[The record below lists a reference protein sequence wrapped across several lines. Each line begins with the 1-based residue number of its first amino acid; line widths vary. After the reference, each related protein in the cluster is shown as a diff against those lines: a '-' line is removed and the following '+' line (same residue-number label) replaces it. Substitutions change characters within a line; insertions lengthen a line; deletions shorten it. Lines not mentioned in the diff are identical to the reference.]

1 MGSGDLFKHLF
12 KALNLD
18 KYSPG
23 QSDDARVQLTPYLAL
38 LAAIIYMMIA
48 DGEVSDSESSQLQ
61 SVVGENEDALHRA
74 LRYVESTPIEVF
86 LSELPSVVF
95 GNDKLCILLN
105 ACDSI
110 MSDGV
115 LSNTEWDLFQNLL
128 AALGHSEKSFKPYFG
143 AISIKN
149 KRSILG
155 SFEEKFS
162 PDVLTPQLSLAA
174 CLLYM
179 MSSDGVMAKEEIGQL
194 QVIVGNSKSLLQ
206 SGLKYVGKTKA
217 HQFFKDAPTLLSAQ
231 QKLCILINACD
242 TMLSDGKIENAEREL
257 FKRMLSAFGQSE
269 DTFKNYYQV
278 LFLKN
283 ERPLDRR
290 QEIKKTE
297 QEIPSEIAKKE
308 KNSELFDRKFL
319 VETEKSSNE
328 DFKKTDT
335 SNQVNNAR
343 APLDKNN
350 LESSLSSRMRQNTD
364 ALSKAMESEQGLSNI
379 ERNANQAEDS
389 KSVGGKKSTSGPTI
403 NRKFNEDSANASAD
417 KVSQAKASGPEI
429 SRKSSGG
436 DAGAKIKQEINDSS
450 DGPKISN
457 KIVDGDYGPKISN
470 NINDGDSGPKISN
483 NISDSDSGPKI
494 SNNIV
499 DSDSG
504 PKISNN
510 INDGDSGPKISNN
523 ILDSDSGPK
532 ISNNIVD
539 SDSGPKISNNIV
551 DSGSGPTNGNQIL
564 DADNGPKLKNRITD
578 GDDGPEINRQFK
590 DSGADLSN
598 KHLRDEQASFDKS
611 SLRDGSGPID
621 FRKSK
626 DTEFSDTQNRLSD
639 SGPEIPRHQ
648 SDAEHSIFGDP
659 NLGPNDGPIIR
670 NEMVD
675 DSGAVAGSPKK
686 RMVFAQI
693 QTEKI
698 HGCLDQLEKYDFNKP
713 TPKGVDL
720 SSIAITP
727 KPTAPKPKAV
737 IDTVET
743 LPAITEHSS
752 ATKPIE
758 LITVSEPVVT
768 KMIDPSG
775 AKARSIRE
783 SVSLTN
789 IRTRQIAGVMF
800 TALSAT
806 HGISSM
812 GESQAQIEMVNHG
825 YQAVQVQTAFQS
837 VSAQQVEYQLSA
849 NALDLSLGDA
859 SKLTEEQKDIAESRL
874 VLYRS
879 TIQNQETSPA
889 TLNGKKELA
898 ETVKKQDELAQQAS
912 GRMNMFAL
920 SKSIL
925 LFGIGLSFMA
935 FFSRSRW
942 VLYGS
947 AATAVIG
954 IAITANGFFAL
965 V

>member
-18 KYSPG
+18 KYVSG
-23 QSDDARVQLTPYLAL
+23 QSDNVRVELTPYLAL

-48 DGEVSDSESSQLQ
+48 DGEISDSESSQLQ
-61 SVVGENEDALHRA
+61 SVVGDNDEALHRA
-74 LRYVESTPIEVF
+74 ILYVQSTPIDAF
-86 LSELPSVVF
+86 LSQLPSVVF

-115 LSNTEWDLFQNLL
+115 LSNSEWDLFQNLL
-128 AALGHSEKSFKPYFG
+128 TALGHSEKSFKPYFG

-162 PDVLTPQLSLAA
+162 PDVLTPQLSLTA

-194 QVIVGNSKSLLQ
+194 QVIVGDSKSLLQ
-206 SGLKYVGKTKA
+206 SSLKYVGKTKA
-217 HQFFKDAPTLLSAQ
+217 HQFFKDAPAVLSAQ

-242 TMLSDGKIENAEREL
+242 TMLSDGKMENAEREL

-269 DTFKNYYQV
+269 DSFKNYYQV

-290 QEIKKTE
+290 QEIKKAE
-297 QEIPSEIAKKE
+297 QEIPSEITKKE
-308 KNSELFDRKFL
+308 KTSEIFDRKFL

-335 SNQVNNAR
+335 SNQKNNAR
-343 APLDKNN
+343 APIDKSN
-350 LESSLSSRMRQNTD
+350 LESSLSSRMRQNAD

-379 ERNANQAEDS
+379 ESNANQAEES
-389 KSVGGKKSTSGPTI
+389 KSVGGKKSASGPTI
-403 NRKFNEDSANASAD
+403 NRKFNEDNVNASAD
-417 KVSQAKASGPEI
+417 NVSQAKASGPEI
-429 SRKSSGG
+429 SRKSSDGA
-436 DAGAKIKQEINDSS
+436 AGAKIKQAINDSS

-457 KIVDGDYGPKISN
+457 NIV
-470 NINDGDSGPKISN
+470 DGDSGPKISN
-483 NISDSDSGPKI
+483 NIVDGDSGPKI

-499 DSDSG
+499 D
-504 PKISNN
+504 
-510 INDGDSGPKISNN
+510 GDSGPTTS
-523 ILDSDSGPK
+523 
-532 ISNNIVD
+532 
-539 SDSGPKISNNIV
+539 
-551 DSGSGPTNGNQIL
+551 NQIL
-564 DADNGPKLKNRITD
+564 DADNGPNLKNRITD
-578 GDDGPEINRQFK
+578 GDDGPEINRQLK

-611 SLRDGSGPID
+611 SLLDATGPID
-621 FRKSK
+621 FRRSK
-626 DTEFSDTQNRLSD
+626 DAEFSDTQNRLSD
-639 SGPEIPRHQ
+639 SGLEIPRHQ
-648 SDAEHSIFGDP
+648 SDTDQSNFTDP
-659 NLGPNDGPIIR
+659 NRNPNDGPIIR
-670 NEMVD
+670 NEMAD

-698 HGCLDQLEKYDFNKP
+698 HGCLDQLEKYDFNNP
-713 TPKGVDL
+713 TPKGIDL

-727 KPTAPKPKAV
+727 KPTTPKPKAV
-737 IDTVET
+737 VAVVET
-743 LPAITEHSS
+743 LPVVTEHTS
-752 ATKPIE
+752 ATKSTE
-758 LITVSEPVVT
+758 LTTLPQTVMTKIVEPAT
-768 KMIDPSG
+768 
-775 AKARSIRE
+775 AKTEAVPE
-783 SVSLTN
+783 SVPLTN
-789 IRTRQIAGVMF
+789 SRTRLMAGVMF

-812 GESQAQIEMVNHG
+812 GESQAHIEFVNHG

-837 VSAQQVEYQLSA
+837 VSAQQVGYQLSA
-849 NALDLSLGDA
+849 NALELSLGDN
-859 SKLTEEQKDIAESRL
+859 SKLTDEQKDIAESRL

-879 TIQNQETSPA
+879 TIQNQETSPT

-898 ETVKKQDELAQQAS
+898 ETVKKQDELARGAS
-912 GRMNMFAL
+912 SRMNMFAL

-947 AATAVIG
+947 AATALIG
-954 IAITANGFFAL
+954 IAITANGFFTL
-965 V
+965 I

>member
-18 KYSPG
+18 KYVG
-23 QSDDARVQLTPYLAL
+23 QSDNVRVELTPYLAL

-48 DGEVSDSESSQLQ
+48 DGEISDSESSQLQ
-61 SVVGENEDALHRA
+61 SVVGDNDEALHRA
-74 LRYVESTPIEVF
+74 ILYVQSTPIDVF
-86 LSELPSVVF
+86 LTELPSIVF

-115 LSNTEWDLFQNLL
+115 LSNLEWDLFQNLL

-162 PDVLTPQLSLAA
+162 PDVLTPQLSLTA

-206 SGLKYVGKTKA
+206 SGLKYVGKIKA
-217 HQFFKDAPTLLSAQ
+217 HQFFKDAPALLSAQ

-242 TMLSDGKIENAEREL
+242 TMLSDGKIENTEREL
-257 FKRMLSAFGQSE
+257 FKRMLAAFGHSE
-269 DTFKNYYQV
+269 DSFKSYYQV
-278 LFLKN
+278 LSLKN

-290 QEIKKTE
+290 QAFKKAG
-297 QEIPSEIAKKE
+297 QEIPSEIAKKD
-308 KNSELFDRKFL
+308 KSSEIFDRKFL

-335 SNQVNNAR
+335 TTQGNTAR
-343 APLDKNN
+343 AKLDKST
-350 LESSLSSRMRQNTD
+350 LESSLSSKMRENTD
-364 ALSKAMESEQGLSNI
+364 TLSKAMESEQGLSNI
-379 ERNANQAEDS
+379 ERNANQADDS
-389 KSVGGKKSTSGPTI
+389 PFSDAKKSASGPTI
-403 NRKFNEDSANASAD
+403 NRKFNEDSTNASAD
-417 KVSQAKASGPEI
+417 KASQAKASGPEI
-429 SRKSSGG
+429 SRKSPDG
-436 DAGAKIKQEINDSS
+436 DADAKIKQEINDSS

-457 KIVDGDYGPKISN
+457 NIVDGN
-470 NINDGDSGPKISN
+470 
-483 NISDSDSGPKI
+483 
-494 SNNIV
+494 
-499 DSDSG
+499 SG

-510 INDGDSGPKISNN
+510 INDSDSGPKLSNNIIDGDSGPK
-523 ILDSDSGPK
+523 L
-532 ISNNIVD
+532 SNNIVD
-539 SDSGPKISNNIV
+539 N
-551 DSGSGPTNGNQIL
+551 GSGPTTGKQIL
-564 DADNGPKLKNRITD
+564 DADNGPKLKNRIND
-578 GDDGPEINRQFK
+578 GDDGPEINRQLK
-590 DSGADLSN
+590 DSNVDLSS
-598 KHLRDEQASFDKS
+598 KHLH
-611 SLRDGSGPID
+611 DGSGPID
-621 FRKSK
+621 FRTSK
-626 DTEFSDTQNRLSD
+626 DAEFTNTKNGSSD
-639 SGPEIPRHQ
+639 SGPEIARRLSDTDQ
-648 SDAEHSIFGDP
+648 SISGDP
-659 NLGPNDGPIIR
+659 NLSPNDGPIIR

-686 RMVFAQI
+686 RMVFAKI

-713 TPKGVDL
+713 SPKGVDL

-727 KPTAPKPKAV
+727 KPTVPKTTKPKTV
-737 IDTVET
+737 ITAEET
-743 LPAITEHSS
+743 LPVITEHSP
-752 ATKPIE
+752 ATKSTE
-758 LITVSEPVVT
+758 LTTLPEPVMTKMIEPVV
-768 KMIDPSG
+768 
-775 AKARSIRE
+775 AKTEAIPE
-783 SVSLTN
+783 SVPLTSS
-789 IRTRQIAGVMF
+789 RTRLMAGVMF

-837 VSAQQVEYQLSA
+837 VSAQQVGYQLSA
-849 NALDLSLGDA
+849 NALDLSLGDT
-859 SKLTEEQKDIAESRL
+859 SKLTDEQKDITESRL

-879 TIQNQETSPA
+879 TIQNQETSPT

-898 ETVKKQDELAQQAS
+898 DTLKQQDELTRQAS
-912 GRMNMFAL
+912 GRMTMFAL

-954 IAITANGFFAL
+954 MGITANGFFAL
-965 V
+965 I

>member
-18 KYSPG
+18 KYVD
-23 QSDDARVQLTPYLAL
+23 QSDNVRVELTPYLAL

-48 DGEVSDSESSQLQ
+48 DGEISDSESSQLQ
-61 SVVGENEDALHRA
+61 SVVGDNDEALHRA
-74 LRYVESTPIEVF
+74 ILYVQSTPIDVF
-86 LSELPSVVF
+86 LTELPSIVF

-115 LSNTEWDLFQNLL
+115 LSNLEWDLFQNLL

-162 PDVLTPQLSLAA
+162 PDVLTPQLSLTA

-206 SGLKYVGKTKA
+206 SGLKYVGKIKA
-217 HQFFKDAPTLLSAQ
+217 HQFFKDAPALLSAQ

-257 FKRMLSAFGQSE
+257 FKRMLAAFGHSE
-269 DTFKNYYQV
+269 DSFKSYYQV
-278 LFLKN
+278 LSLKN

-290 QEIKKTE
+290 QAFKKAG
-297 QEIPSEIAKKE
+297 QEIPSEIAKKD
-308 KNSELFDRKFL
+308 KSSEIFDRKFL

-328 DFKKTDT
+328 DFKKTET
-335 SNQVNNAR
+335 TTQGNTAR
-343 APLDKNN
+343 AKLDKST
-350 LESSLSSRMRQNTD
+350 LESSLSSKMRENTD

-379 ERNANQAEDS
+379 ERNANQADDS
-389 KSVGGKKSTSGPTI
+389 PFSDAKKSASGPTI
-403 NRKFNEDSANASAD
+403 NRKFNEDSTNASAD
-417 KVSQAKASGPEI
+417 KASQAKASGPEI
-429 SRKSSGG
+429 SRKSPDG

-457 KIVDGDYGPKISN
+457 NIVDGN
-470 NINDGDSGPKISN
+470 
-483 NISDSDSGPKI
+483 
-494 SNNIV
+494 
-499 DSDSG
+499 SG

-510 INDGDSGPKISNN
+510 INDSDSGPKLSNNIIDGDSGPK
-523 ILDSDSGPK
+523 L
-532 ISNNIVD
+532 SNNIVD
-539 SDSGPKISNNIV
+539 N
-551 DSGSGPTNGNQIL
+551 GSGPTTGKQIL
-564 DADNGPKLKNRITD
+564 DADNGPKLKNRIND
-578 GDDGPEINRQFK
+578 GDDGPEINRQLK
-590 DSGADLSN
+590 DSDVDLSS
-598 KHLRDEQASFDKS
+598 KHLH
-611 SLRDGSGPID
+611 DGSGPID
-621 FRKSK
+621 FRTSK
-626 DTEFSDTQNRLSD
+626 DAEFTNTKNGSSD
-639 SGPEIPRHQ
+639 SGPEIARRLSDTDQ
-648 SDAEHSIFGDP
+648 SISGDP
-659 NLGPNDGPIIR
+659 NLSPNDGPIIR

-686 RMVFAQI
+686 RMVFAKI

-713 TPKGVDL
+713 SPKGVDL

-727 KPTAPKPKAV
+727 KPTVPKTTKPKTV
-737 IDTVET
+737 ITAEET
-743 LPAITEHSS
+743 LPVITEHSP
-752 ATKPIE
+752 ATKSTE
-758 LITVSEPVVT
+758 LTTLPEPVMTKMIEPVV
-768 KMIDPSG
+768 
-775 AKARSIRE
+775 AKTEAIPE
-783 SVSLTN
+783 SAPLTSS
-789 IRTRQIAGVMF
+789 RTRLMAGVMF

-837 VSAQQVEYQLSA
+837 VSAQQVGYQLSA
-849 NALDLSLGDA
+849 NALDLSLGDT
-859 SKLTEEQKDIAESRL
+859 SKLTDEQKDITESRL

-879 TIQNQETSPA
+879 TIQNQETSPT

-898 ETVKKQDELAQQAS
+898 DTLKQQDELTRQAS
-912 GRMNMFAL
+912 GRMTMFAL

-954 IAITANGFFAL
+954 MGITANGFFAL
-965 V
+965 I

>member
-18 KYSPG
+18 KYVG
-23 QSDDARVQLTPYLAL
+23 QSDNVRVELTPYLAL

-48 DGEVSDSESSQLQ
+48 DGEISDSESSQLQ
-61 SVVGENEDALHRA
+61 SVVGDNDEALHRA
-74 LRYVESTPIEVF
+74 ILYVQSTPIDVF
-86 LSELPSVVF
+86 LTELPSIVF

-115 LSNTEWDLFQNLL
+115 LSNLEWDLFQNLL

-162 PDVLTPQLSLAA
+162 PDVLTPQLSLTA

-206 SGLKYVGKTKA
+206 SGLKYVGKIKA
-217 HQFFKDAPTLLSAQ
+217 HQFFKDAPALLSAQ

-242 TMLSDGKIENAEREL
+242 TMLSDGKIENTEREL
-257 FKRMLSAFGQSE
+257 FKRMLAAFGHSE
-269 DTFKNYYQV
+269 DSFKSYYQV
-278 LFLKN
+278 LSLKN

-290 QEIKKTE
+290 QAFKKAG
-297 QEIPSEIAKKE
+297 QEIPSEIAKKD
-308 KNSELFDRKFL
+308 KSSEIFDRKFL

-335 SNQVNNAR
+335 TTQGNTAR
-343 APLDKNN
+343 AKLDKST
-350 LESSLSSRMRQNTD
+350 LESSLSSKMRENTD

-379 ERNANQAEDS
+379 ERNANQADDS
-389 KSVGGKKSTSGPTI
+389 PFSDAKKSASGPTI
-403 NRKFNEDSANASAD
+403 NRKFNEDSTNASAD
-417 KVSQAKASGPEI
+417 KASQAKASGPEI
-429 SRKSSGG
+429 SRKSPDG

-457 KIVDGDYGPKISN
+457 NIVDGN
-470 NINDGDSGPKISN
+470 
-483 NISDSDSGPKI
+483 
-494 SNNIV
+494 
-499 DSDSG
+499 SG

-510 INDGDSGPKISNN
+510 INDSDSGPKLSNNIIDGDSGPKLSNN
-523 ILDSDSGPK
+523 IIDGDSGPK
-532 ISNNIVD
+532 LSNNIVD
-539 SDSGPKISNNIV
+539 N
-551 DSGSGPTNGNQIL
+551 GSGPTTGKQIL
-564 DADNGPKLKNRITD
+564 DADNGPKLKNRIND
-578 GDDGPEINRQFK
+578 GDDGPEINRQLK
-590 DSGADLSN
+590 DSDVDLSS
-598 KHLRDEQASFDKS
+598 KHLH
-611 SLRDGSGPID
+611 DGSGPID
-621 FRKSK
+621 FRTSK
-626 DTEFSDTQNRLSD
+626 DAEFTNTKNGSSD
-639 SGPEIPRHQ
+639 SGPEIARRLSDTDQ
-648 SDAEHSIFGDP
+648 SISGDP
-659 NLGPNDGPIIR
+659 NLSPNDGPIIR

-686 RMVFAQI
+686 RMVFAKI

-713 TPKGVDL
+713 SPKGVDL

-727 KPTAPKPKAV
+727 KPTVPKTTKPKTV
-737 IDTVET
+737 ITAEET
-743 LPAITEHSS
+743 LPVITEHSP
-752 ATKPIE
+752 ATKSTE
-758 LITVSEPVVT
+758 LTTLPEPVMTKMIEPVV
-768 KMIDPSG
+768 
-775 AKARSIRE
+775 AKTEAIPE
-783 SVSLTN
+783 SVPLTSS
-789 IRTRQIAGVMF
+789 RTRLMAGVMF

-837 VSAQQVEYQLSA
+837 VSAQQVGYQLSA
-849 NALDLSLGDA
+849 NALDLSLGDT
-859 SKLTEEQKDIAESRL
+859 SKLTDEQKDITESRL

-879 TIQNQETSPA
+879 TIQNQETSPT

-898 ETVKKQDELAQQAS
+898 DTLKQQDELTRQAS
-912 GRMNMFAL
+912 GRMTMFAL

-954 IAITANGFFAL
+954 MGISANGFFAL
-965 V
+965 I

>member
-18 KYSPG
+18 KYVSG
-23 QSDDARVQLTPYLAL
+23 QSDNVRVELTPYLAL

-48 DGEVSDSESSQLQ
+48 DGEISDSESSQLQ
-61 SVVGENEDALHRA
+61 SVVGDNDEALHRA
-74 LRYVESTPIEVF
+74 ILYVQSTPIDAF
-86 LSELPSVVF
+86 LSQLPSVVF

-115 LSNTEWDLFQNLL
+115 LSNSEWDLFQNLL
-128 AALGHSEKSFKPYFG
+128 TALGHSEKSFKPYFG
-143 AISIKN
+143 VISIKN

-155 SFEEKFS
+155 SFEGKFS
-162 PDVLTPQLSLAA
+162 PDVLTPQLSLTA

-194 QVIVGNSKSLLQ
+194 QVIVGDSKSLLQ
-206 SGLKYVGKTKA
+206 SSLKYVGKTKA
-217 HQFFKDAPTLLSAQ
+217 HQFFKDAPAVLSAQ

-242 TMLSDGKIENAEREL
+242 TMLSDGKMENAEREL

-269 DTFKNYYQV
+269 DSFKNYYQV

-290 QEIKKTE
+290 QEIKKAE
-297 QEIPSEIAKKE
+297 QEIPSEITKKE
-308 KNSELFDRKFL
+308 KTSEIFDRKFL

-335 SNQVNNAR
+335 SNQKNNAR
-343 APLDKNN
+343 APIDKSN
-350 LESSLSSRMRQNTD
+350 LESSLSSRMRQNAD
-364 ALSKAMESEQGLSNI
+364 ALSKAVESEQGLSNI
-379 ERNANQAEDS
+379 ESNANQAEES
-389 KSVGGKKSTSGPTI
+389 KSVGGKKSASGPTI
-403 NRKFNEDSANASAD
+403 NRKFNEDNVNASAD
-417 KVSQAKASGPEI
+417 NVSQAKASGPEI
-429 SRKSSGG
+429 SRKSSDGA
-436 DAGAKIKQEINDSS
+436 AGAKIKQEINDSS
-450 DGPKISN
+450 DGPKL
-457 KIVDGDYGPKISN
+457 SN
-470 NINDGDSGPKISN
+470 NIIDGDSGPKISN
-483 NISDSDSGPKI
+483 NIIDGDSGPKISNNIIDGDSGPKISNNIIDGDSGPKI

-499 DSDSG
+499 D
-504 PKISNN
+504 N
-510 INDGDSGPKISNN
+510 
-523 ILDSDSGPK
+523 
-532 ISNNIVD
+532 
-539 SDSGPKISNNIV
+539 
-551 DSGSGPTNGNQIL
+551 GSGPTTGNQIL

-578 GDDGPEINRQFK
+578 VDNGPEINRQLK

-611 SLRDGSGPID
+611 SLRDGTGPID
-621 FRKSK
+621 FRRSK
-626 DTEFSDTQNRLSD
+626 DAEFSDTQNRLSD
-639 SGPEIPRHQ
+639 SGLEIPRHESDTDQ
-648 SDAEHSIFGDP
+648 SNFTDP
-659 NLGPNDGPIIR
+659 NRNPNDGPIIR
-670 NEMVD
+670 NEMAD

-698 HGCLDQLEKYDFNKP
+698 HGCLDQLEKYDFNNP
-713 TPKGVDL
+713 TPKGIDL

-727 KPTAPKPKAV
+727 KPTTPKPKAV
-737 IDTVET
+737 VAVVET
-743 LPAITEHSS
+743 LPVVTEHTS
-752 ATKPIE
+752 ATKSTE
-758 LITVSEPVVT
+758 LTTLPQTVMTKIVEPAT
-768 KMIDPSG
+768 
-775 AKARSIRE
+775 AKTEAVPE
-783 SVSLTN
+783 SVPLTN
-789 IRTRQIAGVMF
+789 SRTRLMAGVMF

-812 GESQAQIEMVNHG
+812 GESQAQIELVNHG

-837 VSAQQVEYQLSA
+837 VSAQQVGYQLSA
-849 NALDLSLGDA
+849 NALELSLGDN
-859 SKLTEEQKDIAESRL
+859 SKLTDEQKDIAESRL

-879 TIQNQETSPA
+879 TIQNQETSPT

-898 ETVKKQDELAQQAS
+898 ETVKKQDELARGAS
-912 GRMNMFAL
+912 SRMNMFAL

-947 AATAVIG
+947 AATALIG
-954 IAITANGFFAL
+954 IAITANGFFTL
-965 V
+965 I

>member
-18 KYSPG
+18 KYVG
-23 QSDDARVQLTPYLAL
+23 QSDNVRVELTPYLAL

-48 DGEVSDSESSQLQ
+48 DGEISDSESSQLQ
-61 SVVGENEDALHRA
+61 SVVGDNDEALHRA
-74 LRYVESTPIEVF
+74 ILYVQSTPIDVF
-86 LSELPSVVF
+86 LTELPSIVF

-115 LSNTEWDLFQNLL
+115 LSNLEWDLFQNLL

-162 PDVLTPQLSLAA
+162 PDVLTPQLSLTA

-206 SGLKYVGKTKA
+206 SGLKYVGKIKA
-217 HQFFKDAPTLLSAQ
+217 HQFFKDAPALLSAQ

-257 FKRMLSAFGQSE
+257 FKRMLAAFGHSE
-269 DTFKNYYQV
+269 DSFKSYYQV
-278 LFLKN
+278 LSLKN

-290 QEIKKTE
+290 QAFKKAG
-297 QEIPSEIAKKE
+297 QEIPSEIAKKD
-308 KNSELFDRKFL
+308 KSSEIFDRKFL

-335 SNQVNNAR
+335 TTQGNTAR
-343 APLDKNN
+343 AKLDKST
-350 LESSLSSRMRQNTD
+350 LESSLSSKMRENTD

-379 ERNANQAEDS
+379 ERNANQADDS
-389 KSVGGKKSTSGPTI
+389 PFSDAKKSASGPTI
-403 NRKFNEDSANASAD
+403 NRKFNEDSTNASAD
-417 KVSQAKASGPEI
+417 KASQAKVSGPEI
-429 SRKSSGG
+429 SRKSPDG

-457 KIVDGDYGPKISN
+457 NIVDGN
-470 NINDGDSGPKISN
+470 
-483 NISDSDSGPKI
+483 
-494 SNNIV
+494 
-499 DSDSG
+499 SG

-510 INDGDSGPKISNN
+510 INDSDSGPKLSNNIIDGDSGPK
-523 ILDSDSGPK
+523 L
-532 ISNNIVD
+532 SNNIVD
-539 SDSGPKISNNIV
+539 N
-551 DSGSGPTNGNQIL
+551 GSGPTTGKQIL
-564 DADNGPKLKNRITD
+564 DADNGPKLKNRIND
-578 GDDGPEINRQFK
+578 GDDGPEINWQLK
-590 DSGADLSN
+590 DSDVDLSS
-598 KHLRDEQASFDKS
+598 KHLH
-611 SLRDGSGPID
+611 DGSGPID
-621 FRKSK
+621 FRTSK
-626 DTEFSDTQNRLSD
+626 DAEFTNTKNGSSD
-639 SGPEIPRHQ
+639 SGPEIARRLSDTDQ
-648 SDAEHSIFGDP
+648 SISGDP
-659 NLGPNDGPIIR
+659 NLSPNDGPIIR

-686 RMVFAQI
+686 RMVFAKI

-713 TPKGVDL
+713 SPKGVDL

-727 KPTAPKPKAV
+727 KPTVPKTTKPKTV
-737 IDTVET
+737 ITAEET
-743 LPAITEHSS
+743 LPVITEHSP
-752 ATKPIE
+752 ATKSTE
-758 LITVSEPVVT
+758 LTTLPEPVMTKMIEPVV
-768 KMIDPSG
+768 
-775 AKARSIRE
+775 AKTEAIPE
-783 SVSLTN
+783 SVPLTSS
-789 IRTRQIAGVMF
+789 RTRLMAGVMF

-837 VSAQQVEYQLSA
+837 VSAQQVGYQLSA
-849 NALDLSLGDA
+849 NALDLSLGDT
-859 SKLTEEQKDIAESRL
+859 SKLTDEQKDITESRL

-879 TIQNQETSPA
+879 TIQNQETSPT

-898 ETVKKQDELAQQAS
+898 DTLKQQDELTRQAS
-912 GRMNMFAL
+912 GRMTMFAL

-954 IAITANGFFAL
+954 MGISANGFFAL
-965 V
+965 I

>member
-18 KYSPG
+18 KYVG
-23 QSDDARVQLTPYLAL
+23 QSDDVRVELTPYLAL

-48 DGEVSDSESSQLQ
+48 DGEISDSESSQLQ
-61 SVVGENEDALHRA
+61 SVVGDNDEALHRA
-74 LRYVESTPIEVF
+74 ILYVQSTPIDVF
-86 LSELPSVVF
+86 LTELPSIVF

-115 LSNTEWDLFQNLL
+115 LSNLEWDLFQNLL

-162 PDVLTPQLSLAA
+162 PDVLTPQLSLTA

-206 SGLKYVGKTKA
+206 SGLKYVGKIKA
-217 HQFFKDAPTLLSAQ
+217 HQFFKDAPALLSAQ

-257 FKRMLSAFGQSE
+257 FKRMLAAFGHSE
-269 DTFKNYYQV
+269 DSFKSYYQV
-278 LFLKN
+278 LSLKN

-290 QEIKKTE
+290 QAFKKAG
-297 QEIPSEIAKKE
+297 QEIPSEIAKKD
-308 KNSELFDRKFL
+308 KSSEIFDRKFL

-335 SNQVNNAR
+335 TTQGNTAR
-343 APLDKNN
+343 AKLDKST
-350 LESSLSSRMRQNTD
+350 LESSLSSKMRENTD

-379 ERNANQAEDS
+379 ERNANQADDS
-389 KSVGGKKSTSGPTI
+389 PFSDAKKSASGPTI
-403 NRKFNEDSANASAD
+403 NRKFNEDSTNASAD
-417 KVSQAKASGPEI
+417 KASQAKASGPEI
-429 SRKSSGG
+429 SRKSPDG
-436 DAGAKIKQEINDSS
+436 DADAKIKQEINDSS

-457 KIVDGDYGPKISN
+457 NIVDGN
-470 NINDGDSGPKISN
+470 
-483 NISDSDSGPKI
+483 
-494 SNNIV
+494 
-499 DSDSG
+499 SG

-510 INDGDSGPKISNN
+510 INDSDSGPKLSNNIIDGDSGPK
-523 ILDSDSGPK
+523 L
-532 ISNNIVD
+532 SNNIVD
-539 SDSGPKISNNIV
+539 N
-551 DSGSGPTNGNQIL
+551 GSGPTTGKQIL
-564 DADNGPKLKNRITD
+564 DADNGPKLKNRIND
-578 GDDGPEINRQFK
+578 GDDGPEINRQLK
-590 DSGADLSN
+590 DSDVDLSS
-598 KHLRDEQASFDKS
+598 KHLH
-611 SLRDGSGPID
+611 DGSGPID
-621 FRKSK
+621 FRTSK
-626 DTEFSDTQNRLSD
+626 DAEFTNTKNGSSD
-639 SGPEIPRHQ
+639 SGPEIARRLSDTDQ
-648 SDAEHSIFGDP
+648 SISGDP
-659 NLGPNDGPIIR
+659 NLSPNDGPIIR

-686 RMVFAQI
+686 RMVFAKI

-713 TPKGVDL
+713 SPKGVDL

-727 KPTAPKPKAV
+727 KPTVPKTTKPKTV
-737 IDTVET
+737 ITAEET
-743 LPAITEHSS
+743 LPVITEHSP
-752 ATKPIE
+752 ATKSTE
-758 LITVSEPVVT
+758 LTTLPEPVMTKMIEPVV
-768 KMIDPSG
+768 
-775 AKARSIRE
+775 AKTEAIPE
-783 SVSLTN
+783 SVPLTSS
-789 IRTRQIAGVMF
+789 RTRLMAGVMF

-837 VSAQQVEYQLSA
+837 VSAQQVGYQLSA
-849 NALDLSLGDA
+849 NALDLSLGDT
-859 SKLTEEQKDIAESRL
+859 SKLTDEQKDITESRL

-879 TIQNQETSPA
+879 TIQNQETSPT

-898 ETVKKQDELAQQAS
+898 DTLKQQDELTRQAS
-912 GRMNMFAL
+912 GRMTMFAL

-954 IAITANGFFAL
+954 MGISANGFFAL
-965 V
+965 I

>member
-18 KYSPG
+18 KYAPG

-74 LRYVESTPIEVF
+74 LRYVESTPIDVF

-162 PDVLTPQLSLAA
+162 PDVLTPQLSLTA

-194 QVIVGNSKSLLQ
+194 QVIVGDSKNLLQ

-217 HQFFKDAPTLLSAQ
+217 HQFFKDAPPLLSAQ

-308 KNSELFDRKFL
+308 KASELFDRKFL

-335 SNQVNNAR
+335 SNQINNAR

-364 ALSKAMESEQGLSNI
+364 ALSKAMESDEGLSAI
-379 ERNANQAEDS
+379 ERNANQADDS
-389 KSVGGKKSTSGPTI
+389 TSSGTKESASGPTI

-429 SRKSSGG
+429 SRKSSSG

-457 KIVDGDYGPKISN
+457 
-470 NINDGDSGPKISN
+470 NITDGDSGPKISN
-483 NISDSDSGPKI
+483 NI
-494 SNNIV
+494 V
-499 DSDSG
+499 DG
-504 PKISNN
+504 
-510 INDGDSGPKISNN
+510 
-523 ILDSDSGPK
+523 DSGPK

-564 DADNGPKLKNRITD
+564 DADNGPKLKNHITD
-578 GDDGPEINRQFK
+578 GDDDPEINRQLK
-590 DSGADLSN
+590 NSDANLSN

-626 DTEFSDTQNRLSD
+626 DADFANTQNRLSD

-648 SDAEHSIFGDP
+648 SDAGQSIFGDP
-659 NLGPNDGPIIR
+659 NFGPNDGPIIR
-670 NEMVD
+670 NEMLD

-713 TPKGVDL
+713 TSKGVDL

-737 IDTVET
+737 IDIVET
-743 LPAITEHSS
+743 LPVNTQQPLAAHSTALAKVPEPLMTTLDKPVIVKTE
-752 ATKPIE
+752 AAP
-758 LITVSEPVVT
+758 
-768 KMIDPSG
+768 
-775 AKARSIRE
+775 E
-783 SVSLTN
+783 SVALTSS
-789 IRTRQIAGVMF
+789 RTRLMAGVMF

-837 VSAQQVEYQLSA
+837 VSAQQVGYQLSA

-889 TLNGKKELA
+889 TLSGKKELA

-965 V
+965 I

>member
-18 KYSPG
+18 KYVD
-23 QSDDARVQLTPYLAL
+23 QSDNVRVELTPYLAL

-48 DGEVSDSESSQLQ
+48 DGEISDSESSQLQ
-61 SVVGENEDALHRA
+61 SVVGDNDEALHRA
-74 LRYVESTPIEVF
+74 ILYVQSTPIDVF
-86 LSELPSVVF
+86 LTELPSIVF

-115 LSNTEWDLFQNLL
+115 LSNLEWDLFQNLL

-162 PDVLTPQLSLAA
+162 PDVLTPQLSLTA

-206 SGLKYVGKTKA
+206 SGLKYVGKIKA
-217 HQFFKDAPTLLSAQ
+217 HQFFKDAPALLSAQ

-257 FKRMLSAFGQSE
+257 FKRMLAAFGHSE
-269 DTFKNYYQV
+269 DSFKSYYQV
-278 LFLKN
+278 LSLKN

-290 QEIKKTE
+290 QAFKKAG
-297 QEIPSEIAKKE
+297 QEIPSEIAKKD
-308 KNSELFDRKFL
+308 KSSEIFDRKFL

-335 SNQVNNAR
+335 TTQGNTAR
-343 APLDKNN
+343 AKLDKST
-350 LESSLSSRMRQNTD
+350 LESSLSSKMRENTD

-379 ERNANQAEDS
+379 ERNANQADDS
-389 KSVGGKKSTSGPTI
+389 PFSDAKKSASGPTI
-403 NRKFNEDSANASAD
+403 NRKFNEDSTNASAD
-417 KVSQAKASGPEI
+417 KVAQAKASGPEI
-429 SRKSSGG
+429 SRKSSDG
-436 DAGAKIKQEINDSS
+436 DASAKIKQEINDSS
-450 DGPKISN
+450 DGPKLSN
-457 KIVDGDYGPKISN
+457 NIIDGDSGPEISN
-470 NINDGDSGPKISN
+470 NIIDGDSGPKL
-483 NISDSDSGPKI
+483 

-499 DSDSG
+499 D
-504 PKISNN
+504 N
-510 INDGDSGPKISNN
+510 
-523 ILDSDSGPK
+523 
-532 ISNNIVD
+532 
-539 SDSGPKISNNIV
+539 
-551 DSGSGPTNGNQIL
+551 GSGPTTGKQIL
-564 DADNGPKLKNRITD
+564 DADNGPKLKNRIND
-578 GDDGPEINRQFK
+578 GDDGPEINRQLK
-590 DSGADLSN
+590 DSDVDLSS
-598 KHLRDEQASFDKS
+598 KHLH
-611 SLRDGSGPID
+611 DGSGPID
-621 FRKSK
+621 FRTSK
-626 DTEFSDTQNRLSD
+626 DAEFTNTKNGSSD
-639 SGPEIPRHQ
+639 SGPEIARRLSDTDQ
-648 SDAEHSIFGDP
+648 SISGDP
-659 NLGPNDGPIIR
+659 NLSPNDGPIIR

-686 RMVFAQI
+686 RMVFAKI

-713 TPKGVDL
+713 SPKGVDL

-727 KPTAPKPKAV
+727 KPTVPKTTKPKTV
-737 IDTVET
+737 ITAEET
-743 LPAITEHSS
+743 LPVITEHSP
-752 ATKPIE
+752 ATKSTE
-758 LITVSEPVVT
+758 LTTLPEPVMTKMIEPVV
-768 KMIDPSG
+768 
-775 AKARSIRE
+775 AKTEAIPE
-783 SVSLTN
+783 SVPLTSS
-789 IRTRQIAGVMF
+789 RTRLMAGVMF

-837 VSAQQVEYQLSA
+837 VSAQQVGYQLSA
-849 NALDLSLGDA
+849 NALDLSLGDT
-859 SKLTEEQKDIAESRL
+859 SKLTDEQKDITESRL

-879 TIQNQETSPA
+879 TIQNQETSPT

-898 ETVKKQDELAQQAS
+898 DTLKQQDELTRQAS
-912 GRMNMFAL
+912 GRMTMFAL

-954 IAITANGFFAL
+954 MGITANGFFAL
-965 V
+965 I

>member
-12 KALNLD
+12 KALNLEN
-18 KYSPG
+18 YSSG
-23 QSDDARVQLTPYLAL
+23 QSDDARIQLTPYLAL
-38 LAAIIYMMIA
+38 LAAILYMMVA

-61 SVVGENEDALHRA
+61 SVVGDNEEALHRA
-74 LRYVESTPIEVF
+74 VRYVETTPIDTF
-86 LSELPSVVF
+86 LAELPSVVF

-128 AALGHSEKSFKPYFG
+128 TALGHTEKTFKPYFG
-143 AISIKN
+143 AISLKN
-149 KRSILG
+149 KRSVLG

-194 QVIVGNSKSLLQ
+194 QVIIGDSKSLLQ

-217 HQFFKDAPTLLSAQ
+217 LQFFKDAPKLLTAR

-242 TMLSDGKIENAEREL
+242 TMLSDGKIENAEREF
-257 FKRMLSAFGQSE
+257 FKRLLAAFGQSE
-269 DTFKNYYQV
+269 DTFKSYYQV

-290 QEIKKTE
+290 QEIKKAE

-308 KNSELFDRKFL
+308 KTSAIFDRKFL

-335 SNQVNNAR
+335 SKGKDTKAS
-343 APLDKNN
+343 LDKNT
-350 LESSLSSRMRQNTD
+350 LESTISSKMRDNVDT
-364 ALSKAMESEQGLSNI
+364 LSKAMESDQGLSTI
-379 ERNANQAEDS
+379 ERNANQADDS
-389 KSVGGKKSTSGPTI
+389 PFRDAKKSASGPTI

-429 SRKSSGG
+429 SRKSSDGA
-436 DAGAKIKQEINDSS
+436 AGAKIKQEINDSS
-450 DGPKISN
+450 DGPKLSN
-457 KIVDGDYGPKISN
+457 NIIDDDSAPKISN
-470 NINDGDSGPKISN
+470 NIIDGDSGPKISN
-483 NISDSDSGPKI
+483 NIIDGDSGPKI

-499 DSDSG
+499 D
-504 PKISNN
+504 N
-510 INDGDSGPKISNN
+510 
-523 ILDSDSGPK
+523 
-532 ISNNIVD
+532 
-539 SDSGPKISNNIV
+539 
-551 DSGSGPTNGNQIL
+551 GSGPTTGKQIL
-564 DADNGPKLKNRITD
+564 DADNGPKLKNRIND
-578 GDDGPEINRQFK
+578 GDDGPEINRQLK
-590 DSGADLSN
+590 DSDVDLSS
-598 KHLRDEQASFDKS
+598 KHLH
-611 SLRDGSGPID
+611 DGSGPID
-621 FRKSK
+621 FRTSK
-626 DTEFSDTQNRLSD
+626 DAEFTNTKNGSSDSGSEIARRLSD
-639 SGPEIPRHQ
+639 TDQ
-648 SDAEHSIFGDP
+648 SISGDP
-659 NLGPNDGPIIR
+659 NLSPNDGPVIR

-686 RMVFAQI
+686 RMVFAKK

-713 TPKGVDL
+713 SLKGVDL

-727 KPTAPKPKAV
+727 KPTAPKTPKPKA
-737 IDTVET
+737 IITSVET
-743 LPAITEHSS
+743 LSVITEHSS
-752 ATKPIE
+752 ATKSTDLTTLPEPVMTKMI
-758 LITVSEPVVT
+758 EPVV
-768 KMIDPSG
+768 
-775 AKARSIRE
+775 AKTEAIHE
-783 SVSLTN
+783 SVPLTSS
-789 IRTRQIAGVMF
+789 RTRLMAGIMF

-825 YQAVQVQTAFQS
+825 YQAVQVQTTFQS
-837 VSAQQVEYQLSA
+837 VSAQQVGYQLSA
-849 NALDLSLGDA
+849 NALDLSLTDA
-859 SKLTEEQKDIAESRL
+859 SKLTDEQKEIAESRL

-879 TIQNQETSPA
+879 TIQNQETSPT
-889 TLNGKKELA
+889 TLSGKKEL
-898 ETVKKQDELAQQAS
+898 TDSLKKQDELTRQAS
-912 GRMNMFAL
+912 GRMTMFAL

-954 IAITANGFFAL
+954 IGISANGFFAL
-965 V
+965 I

>member
-18 KYSPG
+18 KYVD
-23 QSDDARVQLTPYLAL
+23 QSDNVRVELTPYLAL

-48 DGEVSDSESSQLQ
+48 DGEISDSESSQLQ
-61 SVVGENEDALHRA
+61 SVVGDNDEALHRA
-74 LRYVESTPIEVF
+74 ILYVQSTPIDVF
-86 LSELPSVVF
+86 LTELPSIVF

-115 LSNTEWDLFQNLL
+115 LSNLEWDLFQNLL

-162 PDVLTPQLSLAA
+162 PDVLTPQLSLTA

-206 SGLKYVGKTKA
+206 SGLKYVGKIKA
-217 HQFFKDAPTLLSAQ
+217 HQFFKDAPALLSAQ

-257 FKRMLSAFGQSE
+257 FKRMLAAFGHSE
-269 DTFKNYYQV
+269 DSFKSYYQV
-278 LFLKN
+278 LSLKN

-290 QEIKKTE
+290 QAFKKAG
-297 QEIPSEIAKKE
+297 QEIPSEIAKKD
-308 KNSELFDRKFL
+308 KSSEIFDRKFL

-335 SNQVNNAR
+335 TTQGNTAR
-343 APLDKNN
+343 AKLDKST
-350 LESSLSSRMRQNTD
+350 LESSLSSKMRENTD

-379 ERNANQAEDS
+379 ERNANQADDS
-389 KSVGGKKSTSGPTI
+389 PFSDAKKSASGPTI
-403 NRKFNEDSANASAD
+403 NRKFNEDSTNASAD
-417 KVSQAKASGPEI
+417 KASQAKASGPEI
-429 SRKSSGG
+429 SRKSPDG

-457 KIVDGDYGPKISN
+457 NIVDGN
-470 NINDGDSGPKISN
+470 
-483 NISDSDSGPKI
+483 
-494 SNNIV
+494 
-499 DSDSG
+499 SG

-510 INDGDSGPKISNN
+510 INDSDSGPKLSNNIIDGDSGPK
-523 ILDSDSGPK
+523 L
-532 ISNNIVD
+532 SNNIVD
-539 SDSGPKISNNIV
+539 N
-551 DSGSGPTNGNQIL
+551 GSGPTTGKQIL
-564 DADNGPKLKNRITD
+564 DADNGPKLKNRIND
-578 GDDGPEINRQFK
+578 GDDGPEINRQLK
-590 DSGADLSN
+590 DSDVDLSS
-598 KHLRDEQASFDKS
+598 KHLH
-611 SLRDGSGPID
+611 DGSGPID
-621 FRKSK
+621 FRTSK
-626 DTEFSDTQNRLSD
+626 DAEFTNTKNGSSD
-639 SGPEIPRHQ
+639 SGPEIARRLSDTDQ
-648 SDAEHSIFGDP
+648 SISGDP
-659 NLGPNDGPIIR
+659 NLSPNDGPIIR

-686 RMVFAQI
+686 RMVFAKI

-713 TPKGVDL
+713 SPKGVDL

-727 KPTAPKPKAV
+727 KPTVPKTTKPKTV
-737 IDTVET
+737 ITTEET
-743 LPAITEHSS
+743 LPVITEHSP
-752 ATKPIE
+752 ATKSTE
-758 LITVSEPVVT
+758 LTTLPEPVMTKMIEPVV
-768 KMIDPSG
+768 
-775 AKARSIRE
+775 AKTEAIPE
-783 SVSLTN
+783 SVPLTSS
-789 IRTRQIAGVMF
+789 RTRLMAGVMF

-837 VSAQQVEYQLSA
+837 VSAQQVGYQLSA
-849 NALDLSLGDA
+849 NALDLSLGDT
-859 SKLTEEQKDIAESRL
+859 SKLTDEQKDITESRL

-879 TIQNQETSPA
+879 TIQNQETSPT

-898 ETVKKQDELAQQAS
+898 DTLKQQDELTRQAS
-912 GRMNMFAL
+912 GRMTMFAL

-954 IAITANGFFAL
+954 MGISANGFFAL
-965 V
+965 I

>member
-18 KYSPG
+18 KYISV
-23 QSDDARVQLTPYLAL
+23 QSDNVRVELTPYLAL

-48 DGEVSDSESSQLQ
+48 DGEISDSESSQLQ
-61 SVVGENEDALHRA
+61 SVVGDNEEALHRA
-74 LRYVESTPIEVF
+74 ILYVQSTPIDAF
-86 LSELPSVVF
+86 LSQLPSVVF

-115 LSNTEWDLFQNLL
+115 LSNLEWDLFQNLL

-149 KRSILG
+149 KRSVLG
-155 SFEEKFS
+155 SFEEKSS
-162 PDVLTPQLSLAA
+162 PDVLTPQLSLTA

-179 MSSDGVMAKEEIGQL
+179 MSADGVMAQEEIGQL
-194 QVIVGNSKSLLQ
+194 QVIIGDSKSLLQ

-217 HQFFKDAPTLLSAQ
+217 HQFFKDAPTLLSDQ

-242 TMLSDGKIENAEREL
+242 TMLSDGKVENAEREL
-257 FKRMLSAFGQSE
+257 FKRMLAAFDQSE
-269 DTFKNYYQV
+269 DSFKSYYQV

-290 QEIKKTE
+290 PAFKKAD
-297 QEIPSEIAKKE
+297 QEIPAEIAKNGKR
-308 KNSELFDRKFL
+308 SEIFDRKFL

-335 SNQVNNAR
+335 TTQGNTAR
-343 APLDKNN
+343 GELDKST
-350 LESSLSSRMRQNTD
+350 LESSLSRKMRENTD
-364 ALSKAMESEQGLSNI
+364 AFSKAMDSEQGLSNI
-379 ERNANQAEDS
+379 ERNANLADDS
-389 KSVGGKKSTSGPTI
+389 PPGGAKKAASGPTI
-403 NRKFNEDSANASAD
+403 NRKFNQDSANASAD

-429 SRKSSGG
+429 SRKSTDGDSGV
-436 DAGAKIKQEINDSS
+436 KIKQEINDSF
-450 DGPKISN
+450 D
-457 KIVDGDYGPKISN
+457 GPKISN
-470 NINDGDSGPKISN
+470 NIVDGDSGPKISN
-483 NISDSDSGPKI
+483 NIVDDDSGPKI

-499 DSDSG
+499 D
-504 PKISNN
+504 
-510 INDGDSGPKISNN
+510 GDSGP
-523 ILDSDSGPK
+523 
-532 ISNNIVD
+532 
-539 SDSGPKISNNIV
+539 
-551 DSGSGPTNGNQIL
+551 TNSNQIL
-564 DADNGPKLKNRITD
+564 DADNGPKLKNRIND
-578 GDDGPEINRQFK
+578 GDDGPEINRQLN

-598 KHLRDEQASFDKS
+598 KHLRDEQSNFDKS

-621 FRKSK
+621 FRTIK
-626 DTEFSDTQNRLSD
+626 DAEFADSQNRLSD

-648 SDAEHSIFGDP
+648 SDSDQSIFGDP
-659 NLGPNDGPIIR
+659 NLSPNDGPIIR
-670 NEMVD
+670 NDIVD
-675 DSGAVAGSPKK
+675 DSGAVEGSPKK
-686 RMVFAQI
+686 RMVFAKI
-693 QTEKI
+693 HTEKI

-713 TPKGVDL
+713 NPKGVDL

-727 KPTAPKPKAV
+727 KPTTPKPKSVAAV
-737 IDTVET
+737 AET
-743 LPAITEHSS
+743 LPVNAIHSPTASSTELTMSPEPVM
-752 ATKPIE
+752 TKMI
-758 LITVSEPVVT
+758 EPVV
-768 KMIDPSG
+768 
-775 AKARSIRE
+775 AKTEAAPE
-783 SVSLTN
+783 SVPLTSS
-789 IRTRQIAGVMF
+789 RTRLLAGVMF
-800 TALSAT
+800 TALSAA
-806 HGISSM
+806 HGISSI

-837 VSAQQVEYQLSA
+837 VSAQQVGYQLSA
-849 NALDLSLGDA
+849 NALDLSLSDT
-859 SKLTEEQKDIAESRL
+859 SKLTDEQKEIAESRL

-879 TIQNQETSPA
+879 IIQNQESSPA
-889 TLNGKKELA
+889 TLNGKKELT
-898 ETVKKQDELAQQAS
+898 ETAKKQDELARQAS

-920 SKSIL
+920 SKSIM

-965 V
+965 I

>member
-18 KYSPG
+18 KYVSG
-23 QSDDARVQLTPYLAL
+23 QSDDTRVQLTPYVAL
-38 LAAIIYMMIA
+38 LSAIIYMMIA
-48 DGEVSDSESSQLQ
+48 DGEISDSESSQLQ
-61 SVVGENEDALHRA
+61 SVVGENDEALHRA
-74 LRYVESTPIEVF
+74 VRYVESTPIDIF
-86 LSELPSVVF
+86 LTELPSVVF

-143 AISIKN
+143 AISLKN
-149 KRSILG
+149 RRSVLG

-174 CLLYM
+174 SLLYM

-194 QVIVGNSKSLLQ
+194 QVIVGDSKSLLQ

-217 HQFFKDAPTLLSAQ
+217 HQFFKDAPALLSAQ

-257 FKRMLSAFGQSE
+257 FKRMLAAFGQSE
-269 DTFKNYYQV
+269 DSFKNYYQV
-278 LFLKN
+278 LILKN

-290 QEIKKTE
+290 QEIKKAG

-308 KNSELFDRKFL
+308 KTSEIFDRKFL

-335 SNQVNNAR
+335 SNQGTNTR
-343 APLDKNN
+343 ATLDKNT
-350 LESSLSSRMRQNTD
+350 LESSISSKMRENTD
-364 ALSKAMESEQGLSNI
+364 ALSKAMESDQGLSTI
-379 ERNANQAEDS
+379 ERNANQADDS
-389 KSVGGKKSTSGPTI
+389 PSGDAKRSASGPTI

-417 KVSQAKASGPEI
+417 KAVQAKNSGPEI
-429 SRKSSGG
+429 SRKSSDG

-457 KIVDGDYGPKISN
+457 NILDGDSGPILSN
-470 NINDGDSGPKISN
+470 NIIDGDSGPKL
-483 NISDSDSGPKI
+483 

-499 DSDSG
+499 D
-504 PKISNN
+504 N
-510 INDGDSGPKISNN
+510 
-523 ILDSDSGPK
+523 
-532 ISNNIVD
+532 
-539 SDSGPKISNNIV
+539 
-551 DSGSGPTNGNQIL
+551 GSGPTTGNQIL
-564 DADNGPKLKNRITD
+564 DADNGPTLKNRITD
-578 GDDGPEINRQFK
+578 GDDGPEINRQLK

-598 KHLRDEQASFDKS
+598 KHLRDEQPSFDKP

-621 FRKSK
+621 FRTSK
-626 DTEFSDTQNRLSD
+626 DAEFADTQNRLSD
-639 SGPEIPRHQ
+639 SGSEIPRHQ
-648 SDAEHSIFGDP
+648 SDNYQSILGDP
-659 NLGPNDGPIIR
+659 NLNPNDGPVIR
-670 NEMVD
+670 NEMVED
-675 DSGAVAGSPKK
+675 LGAVAGSPKK
-686 RMVFAQI
+686 RMVFAKT

-727 KPTAPKPKAV
+727 KPTASSTPKPKAV
-737 IDTVET
+737 IATMET
-743 LPAITEHSS
+743 LPVNTLQPSPASSTEL
-752 ATKPIE
+752 ARVPEPVMTKMI
-758 LITVSEPVVT
+758 EPVV
-768 KMIDPSG
+768 
-775 AKARSIRE
+775 AKTEAILE
-783 SVSLTN
+783 SVPLTSS
-789 IRTRQIAGVMF
+789 RTRLMAGLMF

-837 VSAQQVEYQLSA
+837 VSAQQVGYQLSA
-849 NALDLSLGDA
+849 NALDLSLDDTT
-859 SKLTEEQKDIAESRL
+859 KLTDEQKDIAESRL

-879 TIQNQETSPA
+879 TIQNQETSP
-889 TLNGKKELA
+889 TSLNGKKELA
-898 ETVKKQDELAQQAS
+898 ETVKKQDELARQAS
-912 GRMNMFAL
+912 GRTNMFAL

-954 IAITANGFFAL
+954 MAITANGFL
-965 V
+965 TLI

>member
-18 KYSPG
+18 KYVG
-23 QSDDARVQLTPYLAL
+23 QSDNVRVELTPYLAL

-48 DGEVSDSESSQLQ
+48 DGEISDSESSQLQ
-61 SVVGENEDALHRA
+61 SVVGDNDEALHRA
-74 LRYVESTPIEVF
+74 ILYVQSTPIDVF
-86 LSELPSVVF
+86 LTELPSIVF

-115 LSNTEWDLFQNLL
+115 LSNLEWDLFQNLL

-162 PDVLTPQLSLAA
+162 PDVLTPQLSLTA

-206 SGLKYVGKTKA
+206 SGLKYVGKIKA
-217 HQFFKDAPTLLSAQ
+217 HQFFKDAPALLSAQ

-257 FKRMLSAFGQSE
+257 FKRMLAAFGHSE
-269 DTFKNYYQV
+269 DSFKSYYQV
-278 LFLKN
+278 LSLKN

-290 QEIKKTE
+290 QAFKKAG
-297 QEIPSEIAKKE
+297 QEIPSEIAKKD
-308 KNSELFDRKFL
+308 KSSEIFDRKFL

-335 SNQVNNAR
+335 TTQGNTAR
-343 APLDKNN
+343 AKLDKST
-350 LESSLSSRMRQNTD
+350 LESSLSSKMRENTD

-379 ERNANQAEDS
+379 ERNANQADDS
-389 KSVGGKKSTSGPTI
+389 PFSDAKKSASGPTI
-403 NRKFNEDSANASAD
+403 NRKFNEDSTNASAD
-417 KVSQAKASGPEI
+417 KASQAKASGPEI
-429 SRKSSGG
+429 SRKSPDG

-457 KIVDGDYGPKISN
+457 NIVDGN
-470 NINDGDSGPKISN
+470 
-483 NISDSDSGPKI
+483 
-494 SNNIV
+494 
-499 DSDSG
+499 SG

-510 INDGDSGPKISNN
+510 INDSDSGPKLSNNIIDRDSGPKISNN
-523 ILDSDSGPK
+523 IIDGDSGPK
-532 ISNNIVD
+532 LSNNIVD
-539 SDSGPKISNNIV
+539 GDSGPKLYNNIV
-551 DSGSGPTNGNQIL
+551 DNGSGPTTGKQIL
-564 DADNGPKLKNRITD
+564 DADNGPKLKNRIND
-578 GDDGPEINRQFK
+578 GDDGPEINRQLK
-590 DSGADLSN
+590 DSDVDLSS
-598 KHLRDEQASFDKS
+598 KHLH
-611 SLRDGSGPID
+611 DGSGPID
-621 FRKSK
+621 FRTSK
-626 DTEFSDTQNRLSD
+626 DAEFTNTKNGSSD
-639 SGPEIPRHQ
+639 SGPEIARRLSDTDQ
-648 SDAEHSIFGDP
+648 SISGDP
-659 NLGPNDGPIIR
+659 NLSPNDGPIIR

-686 RMVFAQI
+686 RMVFAKI

-713 TPKGVDL
+713 SPKGVDL

-727 KPTAPKPKAV
+727 KPTVPKTTKPKTV
-737 IDTVET
+737 ITAEET
-743 LPAITEHSS
+743 LPVITEHSP
-752 ATKPIE
+752 ATKSTE
-758 LITVSEPVVT
+758 LTTLPEPVMTKMIEPVV
-768 KMIDPSG
+768 
-775 AKARSIRE
+775 AKTEAIPE
-783 SVSLTN
+783 SVPLTSS
-789 IRTRQIAGVMF
+789 RTRLMAGVMF

-837 VSAQQVEYQLSA
+837 VSAQQVGYQLSA
-849 NALDLSLGDA
+849 NALDLSLGDT
-859 SKLTEEQKDIAESRL
+859 SKLTDEQKDITESRL

-879 TIQNQETSPA
+879 TIQNQETSPT

-898 ETVKKQDELAQQAS
+898 DTLKQQDELTRQAS
-912 GRMNMFAL
+912 GRMTMFAL

-954 IAITANGFFAL
+954 MGISANGFFAL
-965 V
+965 I